1 MRRVISGLSPDPKS
15 SKILNLKK
23 QMPKNLGMNILSFVT
38 NVLIGLWLIPYLV
51 KHIGVAA
58 YGLVPLAMFFSEYVG
73 IIIQSLNSAI
83 SRFLLIALQKKDYF
97 QANEIFNTSL
107 VIMFIFSLLQII
119 FMVIVVFDISFFI
132 NVPEELKSDAIW
144 LFSFTFAGFSLSLF
158 RAVFTTP
165 LYSYNRT
172 DLIQMSAVMQ
182 TLLRVI
188 IIVLLFTVDEPLL
201 KYVGIANFSAS
212 LFSFLFILYLSKK
225 MVPELKFNVLMFNIK
240 RVKDL
245 TSMGGWVLVNQVG
258 SLLFLKID
266 LYIVNAYLGAYQAGE
281 YAMVMQWNNLIRA
294 MIGVFAGIIS
304 PVLMIYYARNE
315 IVKLVDLSKISVKL
329 LGLLL
334 AVPLGLICALA
345 GDILSLWVGEEFRY
359 LEGLMILSLAPLVI
373 NLAVLPLFTINT
385 AYNRVKLPGIITIV
399 LGVISFG
406 FAILLVT
413 QTNLGIYGVLLAG
426 VIILTLK
433 NVIFIPIYSAYIL
446 NASKLIF
453 IKSLVGGTIAFLFV
467 FTVAKIGGTV
477 FVVNSFI
484 KLVILF
490 CITILIT
497 FPIITFFLL
506 SKNDKEM
513 ISIIMPAK
521 IRHIVNI
528 LLRLKT

>member
-1 MRRVISGLSPDPKS
+1 MDN
-15 SKILNLKK
+15 LNLKK
-23 QMPKNLGMNILSFVT
+23 QMPKNLGMNLLSFII
-38 NVLIGLWLIPYLV
+38 NVLIGLWIIPYLV
-51 KHIGVAA
+51 EHIGVAA
-58 YGLVPLAMFFSEYVG
+58 YGLVPLAMFFSEYVS

-158 RAVFTTP
+158 RAVIATP

-172 DLIQMSAVMQ
+172 DLIQMSAVLQ

-212 LFSFLFILYLSKK
+212 LFSFLFILYLSRK
-225 MVPELKFNVLMFNIK
+225 MVPELKFKVRMFNIK

-245 TSMGGWVLVNQVG
+245 TTMGGWVLVHQVG
-258 SLLFLKID
+258 GLLFLKVD
-266 LYIVNAYLGAYQAGE
+266 LYIINVYLGAYQTGE
-281 YAMVMQWNNLIRA
+281 YAIVMQWNNLIRT

-304 PVLMIYYARNE
+304 PVLMIYYARDE
-315 IVKLVDLSKISVKL
+315 IVKLIDLSKISVKL

-334 AVPLGLICALA
+334 AIPLGLICASA
-345 GDILSLWVGEEFRY
+345 GDILALWVGEEFRH
-359 LEGLMILSLAPLVI
+359 LGGLMILSLAPLVV

-385 AYNRVKLPGIITIV
+385 AYNRVKLPGIVTIV
-399 LGVISFG
+399 FGVFNFA

-413 QTNLGIYGVLLAG
+413 QTDLGLYGVLLSG
-426 VIILTLK
+426 VILLSLK
-433 NVIFIPIYSAYIL
+433 NIIFTPIYASYIL
-446 NASKLIF
+446 GIDNLAF
-453 IKSLVGGTIAFLFV
+453 IKPLISGTLAFMSIYMVTF
-467 FTVAKIGGTV
+467 AIS
-477 FVVNSFI
+477 SFI
-484 KLVILF
+484 KVDSFLTLLLMFGLISMAFIPVIVYVFLSDKDRKM
-490 CITILIT
+490 ILILV
-497 FPIITFFLL
+497 PEKVKYSLNKLL
-506 SKNDKEM
+506 KG
-513 ISIIMPAK
+513 
-521 IRHIVNI
+521 
-528 LLRLKT
+528 